1 MRCWKKRPA
10 STFVECKIAPKRRLG
25 FTLIELLVVIAIIAV
40 LVGLLLPAVQKVREA
55 AARMSCSN
63 NLKQIGLAAH
73 NFASTYGYLP
83 PGYLGPIPN
92 QHFVSAVGTLPG
104 GQWTGVLVQL
114 LPYLEQNNIYSQLTV
129 VTSVSVQSNTTWWQV
144 NPDWTLAHTR
154 IKGFE
159 CPSDTTITPYYG
171 WGALLASANTLS
183 SAATGAVGN
192 ATVIEYFPL
201 SSNPGLVTAPLAKT
215 NYIGVAGAL
224 FSDAITSSPSDG
236 PGANL
241 NLYTGV
247 FYNRSKTPLLFPD
260 GTSNTLMFG
269 ETLGGT
275 QAGSTLALD
284 GTNPAPGR
292 DILFAWMG
300 VGCMGTKYGIAP
312 NAAGT
317 QYVRWSSNHTGIV
330 QYCMG
335 DGSVH
340 PLRPGQ
346 STIRN
351 PAVADWYTLQAMSGA
366 GDNVVYN
373 PNALGN

>member
-1 MRCWKKRPA
+1 MVM
-10 STFVECKIAPKRRLG
+10 SKRRSG

-92 QHFVSAVGTLPG
+92 AHYTSGGGLPG

-129 VTSVSVQSNTTWWQV
+129 VTSVAVQSNTTWWQV

-159 CPSDTTITPYYG
+159 CPSDGTITPYIG

-183 SAATGAVGN
+183 GATTGPVGN

-201 SSNPGLVTAPLAKT
+201 SSNPQLVTSPLAKT

-224 FSDAITSSPSDG
+224 FIDAITSSPSDG
-236 PGANL
+236 PGVNL
-241 NLYTGV
+241 NTYTGV
-247 FYNRSKTPLLFPD
+247 FYNRSKTPLTIQD

-275 QAGSTLALD
+275 QPGGIALD
-284 GTNPAPGR
+284 GTVGTGR
-292 DILFAWMG
+292 DVLFAWMG
-300 VGCMGTKYGIAP
+300 VGCMGTKYGIAGT
-312 NAAGT
+312 AATT
-317 QYVRWSSNHTGIV
+317 QWVKWSSNHTGIV
-330 QYCMG
+330 QYCFA

-340 PLRPGQ
+340 PIRPGQ
-346 STIRN
+346 TVQRN
-351 PAVADWYTLQAMSGA
+351 PAVADWFTLQAMSGA
-366 GDNVVYN
+366 SDGVVYN
-373 PNALGN
+373 PTALGN